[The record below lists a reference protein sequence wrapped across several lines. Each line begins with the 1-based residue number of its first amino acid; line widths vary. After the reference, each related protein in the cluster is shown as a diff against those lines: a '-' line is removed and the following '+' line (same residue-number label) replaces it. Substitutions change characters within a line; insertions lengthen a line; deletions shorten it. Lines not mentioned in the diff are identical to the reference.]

1 MNKSDITRD
10 YCMLRGPLA
19 RRGYDWWWH
28 SFTAEHAVTGVRK
41 SFYIEYFLCNPALAG
56 EEPVLVWNDPEGR
69 KAGRRPSYCMVNV
82 GFWGKEK
89 GQLHRFFP
97 WSKVSIPLGRPL
109 NLRAED
115 CTCTETHMAGSV
127 RVTPEEAAAHPEWM
141 SDAGEMEW
149 DLQIHKEVAYHVG
162 YGASRFFRAINA
174 FEMFWHAEGMKTAF
188 EGWVRLNGEEYRVTP
203 DTCYG
208 YADKNWGQDFTSP
221 WVWLSSNDLVS
232 SRTGRRLTNS
242 VFEVGGGNPKVFGIA
257 LGRKLLGQFYYE
269 GQDYEFNFSKFWTGS
284 RTFFRCTETETQIRW
299 EVVQTTFRAKMEVEI
314 TCNKEEMLLIN
325 YESPDGYKRHTRL
338 WNCGNGFGTV
348 RLYRRKRGGWELI
361 DDVRAGSVGCE
372 YGEYPAQPGDGAAL
386 SGKRAEMEG
395 SVGGIGSGPLV

>member
-10 YCMLRGPLA
+10 YCMLKGPLA

-28 SFTAEHAVTGVRK
+28 SFTAEHVKTGAKK
-41 SFYIEYFLCNPALAG
+41 SFYIEYFLCNPARAQK
-56 EEPVLVWNDPEGR
+56 EPVIVWNNPEGR
-69 KAGRRPSYCMVNV
+69 KVGKRPSYCMINV

-97 WSKVSIPLGRPL
+97 WSQVSIPMGKPL
-109 NLRAED
+109 NLQAGD
-115 CTCTETHMAGSV
+115 CSCSGTHMKGSV
-127 RVTPEEAAAHPEWM
+127 RVTPEAAAAHPEWM

-149 DLQIHKEVAYHVG
+149 DLQIEKQVAYHVG

-188 EGWVRLNGEEYRVTP
+188 SGWVRLNREEYRVSP

-208 YADKNWGQDFTSP
+208 YADKNWGGDFTSP

-232 SRTGRRLTNS
+232 RRTGRRLTNS

-269 GQDYEFNFSKFWTGS
+269 GKDYEFNFSKFWTGS
-284 RTFFRCTETETQIRW
+284 RTFFDCTETDTEIRW
-299 EVVQTTFRAKMEVEI
+299 KVIQTTFRAKMEVEI
-314 TCNKEEMLLIN
+314 ACRKEEMLLIA

-348 RLYRRKRGGWELI
+348 KLYEKKQGRWALLDE
-361 DDVRAGSVGCE
+361 VQAGSVGCE
-372 YGEYPAQPGDGAAL
+372 YGEYENQTASACRENGR
-386 SGKRAEMEG
+386 K
-395 SVGGIGSGPLV
+395 